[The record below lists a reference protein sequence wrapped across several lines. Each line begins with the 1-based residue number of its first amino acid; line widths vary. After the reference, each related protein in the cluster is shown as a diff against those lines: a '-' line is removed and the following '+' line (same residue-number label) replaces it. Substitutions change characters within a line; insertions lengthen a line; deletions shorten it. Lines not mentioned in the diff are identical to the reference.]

1 MLKHQPIGFL
11 KHSQL
16 QGIFWPLAHAN
27 RSSISNSCISSST
40 KHLFGPPT
48 IHEPGFVR
56 TTRAVHN
63 KHTEA
68 ARECSQFE
76 AGTPNVAI
84 SGDFSSPPCRPAEV
98 ASFARLSTARRVS
111 FTIVAHPITK

>member
-27 RSSISNSCISSST
+27 RSSISNSWISSST
-40 KHLFGPPT
+40 KHLFGPLT

-56 TTRAVHN
+56 TTRAIHN

-76 AGTPNVAI
+76 AGTPNVAMSVGCLSI
-84 SGDFSSPPCRPAEV
+84 VLRHRVDLL
-98 ASFARLSTARRVS
+98 RLLLLQD
-111 FTIVAHPITK
+111 